1 MKVNRVKRLV
11 FNVTQIFFPEDDD
24 EEDEDNNEDD
34 NDEIIK
40 IMTMML
46 IILNVLITF
55 PLQLVKLEPP
65 VIAILAVM
73 PPPASPV
80 SMMAPNI
87 HVTVPQDSQE
97 LTVMVGLYGALKVCL
112 Y

>member
-1 MKVNRVKRLV
+1 MKVNSVQRIL

-24 EEDEDNNEDD
+24 EQGEDNNEDD
-34 NDEIIK
+34 NDEIIT
-40 IMTMML
+40 IMAMML
-46 IILNVLITF
+46 IILNVSITF

-73 PPPASPV
+73 LPPASPV
-80 SMMAPNI
+80 SMMALNI

-97 LTVMVGLYGALKVCL
+97 LTVMVSLYSALKICL

>member
-1 MKVNRVKRLV
+1 MKVNSVKRLL
-11 FNVTQIFFPEDDD
+11 FNVTQISFPEDDD
-24 EEDEDNNEDD
+24 EEDEDNNEDGY
-34 NDEIIK
+34 DEIIT

-46 IILNVLITF
+46 IILNVSITF
-55 PLQLVKLEPP
+55 PLQLVKLELP

-97 LTVMVGLYGALKVCL
+97 LTAMVSLYGASKISQ

>member
-1 MKVNRVKRLV
+1 MKVNSVKRLL
-11 FNVTQIFFPEDDD
+11 FNVTQIFFREDDD

-40 IMTMML
+40 IMTTML
-46 IILNVLITF
+46 IILNVSITF

-73 PPPASPV
+73 PPPASLV

-97 LTVMVGLYGALKVCL
+97 LTVMVGLYSALKVCL